1 MRKGFLTLVFVCV
14 AMAISCTYLGAQ
26 VLEDYG
32 SAWKE
37 GEQKSWFR
45 DNDRLQLELDLEA
58 FPQAFITFEIPS
70 NSVVFFGEKLWFF
83 AERDTVFSERVEVLL
98 LQMNQG
104 KAPFIVFKRGIQPG
118 DAQVKKVLSPLKEK
132 LVREVKD
139 AGIKKRDLERQE
151 IRSFFTFS
159 IFLVLIGASLY
170 KVAYPFLFIAM
181 IRPMSLIL
189 AEDFSES
196 GSLQKFF
203 TFDVL
208 SYLLVVNML
217 TSLGG
222 VLGLVF
228 LKHDWLAARLDL
240 EFESLILLWLFIA
253 LVLLAMTI
261 LKFIGVRLAA
271 YLFDLD
277 KLEFSHF
284 FYLLRL
290 VTITSAFF
298 VLISFYFIIHDF
310 LFLKDVLAISFSA
323 FFWIYVLGIAG
334 LFLIMMNRL
343 SFKKYHLFAYLCI
356 AELVPF
362 LILSK
367 WIMDIGQ

>member
-1 MRKGFLTLVFVCV
+1 
-14 AMAISCTYLGAQ
+14 
-26 VLEDYG
+26 
-32 SAWKE
+32 
-37 GEQKSWFR
+37 
-45 DNDRLQLELDLEA
+45 
-58 FPQAFITFEIPS
+58 
-70 NSVVFFGEKLWFF
+70 
-83 AERDTVFSERVEVLL
+83 
-98 LQMNQG
+98 
-104 KAPFIVFKRGIQPG
+104 
-118 DAQVKKVLSPLKEK
+118 
-132 LVREVKD
+132 
-139 AGIKKRDLERQE
+139 
-151 IRSFFTFS
+151 
-159 IFLVLIGASLY
+159 
-170 KVAYPFLFIAM
+170 
-181 IRPMSLIL
+181 LIL

-240 EFESLILLWLFIA
+240 EFESLILLWLLIA
-253 LVLLAMTI
+253 LVLLGMTI

-310 LFLKDVLAISFSA
+310 LFLKDVLAISFSV